1 VQRSVVAVPVLEHV
15 VKENDGPRA
24 GVELRTAPPRGW
36 SCRTLYSSVLTAPRR
51 RADPSHAPGCAGR
64 ASATPAALAV
74 GHGRGRGGE
83 RGLGT
88 LAPRVPGW
96 AMGSAIGSSVSPPD
110 VGVAWTEPL
119 RARPCGS
126 AAVRRGARGLA
137 ELAEHA
143 GGAARPDG
151 ELCCTAMR
159 RVAASGW
166 ARHVVEVDEER
177 HEAHVRVDAAPV
189 EVRVVPACP
198 RPPAPPPMGVLRVPW
213 RVPVRPRRPQW
224 EYSEYPG
231 PAAHSSSCVAAGH
244 HRDSG
249 AERSGARRRCASHAA
264 RADAHRRAARDAWA
278 GAGLRGMRA
287 VRACVCV
294 RVRVRVRVFVLVSV
308 RAGVRE
314 CGCACACVCV
324 CVCVRVRVRVRVCVC
339 V

>member
-1 VQRSVVAVPVLEHV
+1 
-15 VKENDGPRA
+15 
-24 GVELRTAPPRGW
+24 
-36 SCRTLYSSVLTAPRR
+36 
-51 RADPSHAPGCAGR
+51 
-64 ASATPAALAV
+64 
-74 GHGRGRGGE
+74 
-83 RGLGT
+83 

-189 EVRVVPACP
+189 EVRVVPASP
-198 RPPAPPPMGVLRVPW
+198 RPPAPPPLGVLRVPW

-231 PAAHSSSCVAAGH
+231 
-244 HRDSG
+244 
-249 AERSGARRRCASHAA
+249 ASPSA
-264 RADAHRRAARDAWA
+264 RAAPKGSTQSTPAPPLTRRAASPPAIIA
-278 GAGLRGMRA
+278 IAAPSGA
-287 VRACVCV
+287 VRAAAVRRMPPERMHIGGRRVMHGPGRVSGECVQCV
-294 RVRVRVRVFVLVSV
+294 R
-308 RAGVRE
+308 
-314 CGCACACVCV
+314 ACACVCV
-324 CVCVRVRVRVRVCVC
+324 CVCVFLFL
-339 V
+339 